1 MDKEKKNGRKER
13 YSPFSYFVRIIV
25 PNPHRFEYCRTTAPF
40 SDLICWIITVY
51 ATTKLCRAFSV
62 LISHFSLVRLYW
74 IRPVALHDDILI
86 LPRSPRA
93 VCVVC
98 TDAVTNLNVGGHFF
112 GFKSTIIRLVSAFV
126 MVSTVWSAYCL
137 LFINSR
143 CPSALPFVKVRGMCP
158 RALWSRRHWLLYNL
172 SAICVEAK
180 KQANECWYMLCR

>member
-98 TDAVTNLNVGGHFF
+98 TDAVTNLNVGGTFLALKVQLFVWWALLWWSVQF
-112 GFKSTIIRLVSAFV
+112 GQLIVCCLSTHGAPVPCHL
-126 MVSTVWSAYCL
+126 
-137 LFINSR
+137 
-143 CPSALPFVKVRGMCP
+143 
-158 RALWSRRHWLLYNL
+158 
-172 SAICVEAK
+172 
-180 KQANECWYMLCR
+180 